1 MSIKVLLVDDETN
14 VTEGLKRNLRKEPL
28 DIFTA
33 SSGRQAL
40 RILGEETI
48 DIVVS
53 DERMPEMSGAEFVAR
68 VQRDYPSTV
77 RIMLSGQADLQ
88 AVVKAVNE
96 GEIYRFLFKPCRA
109 EELIATIHQAAK
121 HKELLD
127 RSAWLLRE
135 YKKQAEVIDQYENGG
150 DRVSEVERDEDG
162 AVMLKE
168 ESMTLDEILSEMRS
182 EMGG

>member
-1 MSIKVLLVDDETN
+1 MNKKVLLVDDEVN
-14 VTEGLKRNLRKEPL
+14 VTDGLKRNLRKEPL

-40 RILGEETI
+40 AILAEQSI

-53 DERMPEMSGAEFVAR
+53 DERMPEMSGAEFVSR
-68 VQRDYPSTV
+68 VHEQYPATV

-88 AVVKAVNE
+88 AVVKAVND
-96 GEIYRFLFKPCRA
+96 GQIYRFLFKPCKP
-109 EELIATIHQAAK
+109 EELIATINQALK

-135 YKKQAEVIDQYENGG
+135 YKKQAKVIERFEAG
-150 DRVSEVERDEDG
+150 DGRIDHVDRDEDG
-162 AVMLKE
+162 AVMLMDEPMSLE
-168 ESMTLDEILSEMRS
+168 EILDEIRGEMAS
-182 EMGG
+182 